1 MTFIQRFGLIQ
12 YDRTKLP
19 DRLGMC
25 ELCPPL
31 NTVFD
36 HCHEHGWIRG
46 EVCSS
51 HNGRMKQIDAGLRPE
66 LWEPWMLMHWQR
78 CPDCAASRMCILQD
92 RQELDVEFSQLD
104 ALLLMGYGFR
114 RSGS

>member
-1 MTFIQRFGLIQ
+1 MQRFGLMK
-12 YDRTKLP
+12 YDRTRLP

-31 NTVFD
+31 STVFD

-51 HNGRMKQIDAGLRPE
+51 HNGRMKLIDAGLRPE
-66 LWEPWMLMHWQR
+66 LWEPWMLEYWRR
-78 CPDCAASRMCILQD
+78 CPDCAESRMRVLQD
-92 RQELDVEFSQLD
+92 RQELDVELTQLD
-104 ALLLMGYGFR
+104 ALLLMRYASRQFR
-114 RSGS
+114 SPF